1 MAGEVMIELRGMAK
15 RFTLHDRT
23 AELPVVADV
32 DLVVRAGECVV
43 LEGPSGAGKSSII
56 RAIYGNYLISAGHV
70 RLRGATGMIDLAA
83 ASAQEIM
90 ALRRMTMGY
99 VSQFLRALPRLSAI
113 EVVATP
119 LLEMGVPR
127 EAAFERAGACLERLR
142 LPRNLWPLPPVTFSG
157 GEQQRVN
164 IARGLVHPY
173 PILLLDEPTAALD
186 QRNREIVADTID
198 EAVGRGAAVLGIFH
212 DREVRDRV
220 ATRRVDIIRFRARRP
235 TEHRRR
241 AAGQGTST

>member
-15 RFTLHDRT
+15 RFTLHDRA

-56 RAIYGNYLISAGHV
+56 RAIYGNYLISGGHV
-70 RLRGATGMIDLAA
+70 RLRGAMGMIDLAA

-90 ALRRMTMGY
+90 TLRRMTMGY
-99 VSQFLRALPRLSAI
+99 VSQFLRALPRLAAI
-113 EVVATP
+113 EVVAAP
-119 LLEMGVPR
+119 LLERGVPR

-173 PILLLDEPTAALD
+173 PILLLDEPTASLD
-186 QRNREIVADTID
+186 AANRDAVVELINDARARQAAIV
-198 EAVGRGAAVLGIFH
+198 GIFH
-212 DREVRDRV
+212 DADVRDRV
-220 ATRRVDIIRFRARRP
+220 ATGGFDV
-235 TEHRRR
+235 
-241 AAGQGTST
+241 AAYREAA